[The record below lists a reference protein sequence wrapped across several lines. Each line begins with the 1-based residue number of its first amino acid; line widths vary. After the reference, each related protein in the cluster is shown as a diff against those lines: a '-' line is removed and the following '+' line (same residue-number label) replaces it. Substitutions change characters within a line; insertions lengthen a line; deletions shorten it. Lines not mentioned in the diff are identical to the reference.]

1 MADGLT
7 VPFALAAG
15 VTGVVAASGI
25 VVTAGLAE
33 IVAGAISMGLGGYL
47 AARSE
52 VAHYAK
58 EYAREI
64 RETHEIPNEEKAEV
78 AQILH
83 GYGVREPILTRVVN
97 EITSDREQWVA
108 FMMRNELGLE
118 RPDERA
124 APRSAALVG
133 GGYVLGGIF
142 PLAPYVFIAERARGA
157 VLVDPVHV
165 DRAARCSA
173 WCARACS
180 RRRCCSARCKRGSS
194 ARWPRAPRTAWRAWC
209 RTAPPDA
216 APSKDASRMR
226 GELVG
231 GANGWGVAP
240 DVLIL
245 RVESLLC
252 IVAALCAA
260 VYAICAAGDRSASA
274 GSPWPG

>member
-1 MADGLT
+1 MTNVLAHGERHGAATQTIRDLVLGMADGLT

-15 VTGVVAASGI
+15 ITGAAAASGL

-64 RETHEIPNEEKAEV
+64 RETHEIPDEERAE
-78 AQILH
+78 
-83 GYGVREPILTRVVN
+83 VVN
-97 EITSDREQWVA
+97 EITGDREQWVA

-142 PLAPYVFIAERARGA
+142 PLMPYVVVANAHVALYWSILCTSLALLVFGAVRARVLATPLVLGA
-157 VLVDPVHV
+157 LQTWFIGALAAAAAYGLARLVSH
-165 DRAARCSA
+165 
-173 WCARACS
+173 
-180 RRRCCSARCKRGSS
+180 
-194 ARWPRAPRTAWRAWC
+194 
-209 RTAPPDA
+209 
-216 APSKDASRMR
+216 
-226 GELVG
+226 
-231 GANGWGVAP
+231 
-240 DVLIL
+240 
-245 RVESLLC
+245 
-252 IVAALCAA
+252 A
-260 VYAICAAGDRSASA
+260 V
-274 GSPWPG
+274 

>member
-1 MADGLT
+1 MPHDAGRRDEIVGLRYDPRVIQAADHERHGAGTQTIRDLVLGMADGLT

-52 VAHYAK
+52 IANYAK

-64 RETHEIPNEEKAEV
+64 RETEEIPNEEKAEV
-78 AQILH
+78 AQILQ
-83 GYGVREPILTRVVN
+83 GYGVREPILSRVVT
-97 EITSDREQWVA
+97 EITSDREQWVS

-142 PLAPYVFIAERARGA
+142 PLAPYVFIANAHEALWWSILCTSIALLVFGAVRARVLATPLLLGA
-157 VLVDPVHV
+157 LQT
-165 DRAARCSA
+165 
-173 WCARACS
+173 WFI
-180 RRRCCSARCKRGSS
+180 
-194 ARWPRAPRTAWRAWC
+194 
-209 RTAPPDA
+209 
-216 APSKDASRMR
+216 
-226 GELVG
+226 
-231 GANGWGVAP
+231 GA
-240 DVLIL
+240 L
-245 RVESLLC
+245 
-252 IVAALCAA
+252 
-260 VYAICAAGDRSASA
+260 AAGAAYGLARLVSHGIA
-274 GSPWPG
+274 